1 MIPTAATTT
10 GRNVRLGLVAAA
22 GIAIVYPILPFHP
35 TVCPLFAT
43 TGIPCPLCGMT
54 RSVSAAVHGNLLQS
68 LSYNPAG
75 IAFIALAIYAFVRP
89 EIVRAKPP
97 IWLAIALLGGLWIW
111 NIGFN
116 PTFSQLLL
124 R

>member
-1 MIPTAATTT
+1 
-10 GRNVRLGLVAAA
+10 
-22 GIAIVYPILPFHP
+22 
-35 TVCPLFAT
+35 
-43 TGIPCPLCGMT
+43 MT
-54 RSVSAAVHGNLLQS
+54 RSVSAAVHGNILQS

-75 IAFIALAIYAFVRP
+75 IAFIALAIYAFFRP
-89 EIVRAKPP
+89 EVVRAKPP
-97 IWLAIALLGGLWIW
+97 IWLAAVVLGALWIW

>member
-1 MIPTAATTT
+1 MIPTSATTT
-10 GRNVRLGLVAAA
+10 GRNVRLGLVAVA
-22 GIAIVYPILPFHP
+22 GSAIVYPIIPFHP

-54 RSVSAAVHGNLLQS
+54 RSVSAAVHGNILQS

-75 IAFIALAIYAFVRP
+75 IAFIALAIYAFFRP
-89 EIVRAKPP
+89 EVVRAKPP
-97 IWLAIALLGGLWIW
+97 IWLAAVVLGALWIW